1 MCTLLYN
8 LSVSGDCTNSGL
20 GAFTVDITGSAPDYS
35 IQWVSP
41 SSGTTALGSGVTTY
55 TIENLS
61 AGTYTFNII
70 DSCEP
75 VNTIQTVNVA
85 ISSGTCVNIIGQ
97 NDTTCGLDNGSISAA
112 TTNFYGNTEFYL
124 YENTLGYITSGTSFS
139 NTYEF
144 VNILAS
150 GVYYVVANDGGGC
163 TGKSETTIIKSTP
176 QFDYGLYI
184 VNDAGCAVESGKIY
198 VTGQTCNAPYTY
210 LWFNGSTE
218 SYVTGLTEG
227 TYSVTVTD
235 SYGCSLT
242 KSGTIVKVD
251 SVGLGS
257 LVVEQ
262 PDCFESN
269 GSLTITLTGG
279 TAPFYYSGSN
289 GTTAVSFSNDYT
301 FSGLGA
307 GIFAYSVTD
316 AGLCKFSGQTSVLTP
331 GGFTLVSVGTTNTTC
346 GNTGGSI
353 NPISIYGGSGNYTY
367 TLLYPDG
374 HTQVDNTSSTTWQF
388 DNLSAGT
395 YTLTITDGVCT
406 FTSDYEIFNNS
417 PIQVDVNTTGTT
429 CNQANGAIEITL
441 TGGTGP
447 YTYQING
454 QIYGPT
460 NDTGYTF
467 TNLVGGVYS
476 ASLTDSTGCVITES
490 VLVQPSFLPDFV
502 LVGQNTTNGVNGS
515 INAYIT
521 NGEPEFTWTWS
532 NNVNGQTGLTVT
544 NLSAGTYSLTVT
556 DSFGCTKT
564 KTQTITG
571 PNTVGNYLTYNIC
584 NQDFQNSG
592 LVIKKG
598 LREMLWEG
606 FHDLTSDDYNC
617 VLNQSIFEV
626 TAIVGTTYMGLPFFT
641 GSTLSDYPSD
651 NVYYDAIDSLLTSFN
666 GIGSVSIDAETN
678 TIKIYSDCNS
688 EISLSDTNIELN
700 LKINYDIS
708 CVACNVTPT
717 PTPSLGCNIVYDA
730 DIQCGVTP
738 TPTVTTTPTRTPTP
752 TPSIG

>member
-1 MCTLLYN
+1 M
-8 LSVSGDCTNSGL
+8 
-20 GAFTVDITGSAPDYS
+20 
-35 IQWVSP
+35 
-41 SSGTTALGSGVTTY
+41 
-55 TIENLS
+55 
-61 AGTYTFNII
+61 
-70 DSCEP
+70 
-75 VNTIQTVNVA
+75 
-85 ISSGTCVNIIGQ
+85 
-97 NDTTCGLDNGSISAA
+97 
-112 TTNFYGNTEFYL
+112 
-124 YENTLGYITSGTSFS
+124 
-139 NTYEF
+139 
-144 VNILAS
+144 
-150 GVYYVVANDGGGC
+150 
-163 TGKSETTIIKSTP
+163 
-176 QFDYGLYI
+176 
-184 VNDAGCAVESGKIY
+184 
-198 VTGQTCNAPYTY
+198 
-210 LWFNGSTE
+210 
-218 SYVTGLTEG
+218 
-227 TYSVTVTD
+227 
-235 SYGCSLT
+235 
-242 KSGTIVKVD
+242 
-251 SVGLGS
+251 
-257 LVVEQ
+257 
-262 PDCFESN
+262 
-269 GSLTITLTGG
+269 
-279 TAPFYYSGSN
+279 
-289 GTTAVSFSNDYT
+289 
-301 FSGLGA
+301 
-307 GIFAYSVTD
+307 
-316 AGLCKFSGQTSVLTP
+316 
-331 GGFTLVSVGTTNTTC
+331 
-346 GNTGGSI
+346 
-353 NPISIYGGSGNYTY
+353 
-367 TLLYPDG
+367 
-374 HTQVDNTSSTTWQF
+374 
-388 DNLSAGT
+388 
-395 YTLTITDGVCT
+395 
-406 FTSDYEIFNNS
+406 
-417 PIQVDVNTTGTT
+417 
-429 CNQANGAIEITL
+429 
-441 TGGTGP
+441 
-447 YTYQING
+447 
-454 QIYGPT
+454 
-460 NDTGYTF
+460 
-467 TNLVGGVYS
+467 
-476 ASLTDSTGCVITES
+476 
-490 VLVQPSFLPDFV
+490 VQPSFLPDFV

>member
-1 MCTLLYN
+1 MCNLLYN
-8 LSVSGDCTNSGL
+8 LSVSGDCSNSSL
-20 GAFTVDITGSAPDYS
+20 GGFTVDITGTAPDYS
-35 IQWVSP
+35 IQWINP
-41 SSGTTALGSGVTTY
+41 ASGTTALGSGVTTY

-97 NDTTCGLDNGSISAA
+97 SDTTCGLNNGSISAS
-112 TTNFYGNTEFYL
+112 TTNYYGISEFYL
-124 YENTLGYITSGTSFS
+124 YETTLGLITSGLSFD

-144 VNILAS
+144 VGILPA

-176 QFDYGLYI
+176 QFDFGLYV

-198 VTGQTCNAPYTY
+198 VTGQTCNQPYTY
-210 LWFNGSTE
+210 LWFNGSTN

-235 SYGCSLT
+235 AYGCSLT
-242 KSGTIVKVD
+242 KSGTVQKVEP
-251 SVGLGS
+251 VGLGS
-257 LVVEQ
+257 LVVDQ
-262 PDCFESN
+262 PECFQSN
-269 GSLTITLTGG
+269 GTLTITLTGG
-279 TAPFYYSGSN
+279 TAPYYFSGSN

-301 FSGLGA
+301 FSGLGT
-307 GIFAYSVTD
+307 GIFSYSVTD
-316 AGLCKFSGQTSVLTP
+316 AGLCKFSGETSILTP
-331 GGFTLVSVGTTNTTC
+331 GGFTLVSVGTNNTVC

-353 NPISIYGGSGNYTY
+353 NPITIYGGSGNYTY

-374 HTQVDNTSSTTWQF
+374 HSIVDNTTSTTWQF

-406 FTSDYEIFNNS
+406 FTSDYTIINNS
-417 PIQVDVNTTGTT
+417 PIQVEVNTTGTT
-429 CNQANGAIEITL
+429 CNQANGSIEITL

-447 YTYQING
+447 YTYQVNG

-460 NDTGYTF
+460 NDSGYTF
-467 TNLVGGVYS
+467 TNLIGGVYS

-490 VLVQPSFLPDFV
+490 VLVQPSFLPDFT
-502 LVGQNTTNGVNGS
+502 LVGQNTTNGNNGS
-515 INAYIT
+515 ISAYIT
-521 NGEPEFTWTWS
+521 NGEPEFTWVWS
-532 NNVNGQTGLTVT
+532 NNVDGQTGLTI
-544 NLSAGTYSLTVT
+544 NSLSAGTYTLTVT
-556 DSFGCTKT
+556 DSYGCVKI
-564 KTQTITG
+564 KSQTITG

-584 NQDFQNSG
+584 DQDFENSG

-606 FHDLTSDDYNC
+606 YNDLTSDDYNC

-626 TAIVGTTYMGLPFFT
+626 TAIVGTTYMGLPFYT
-641 GSTLSDYPSD
+641 GTTLSEFPSD
-651 NVYYDAIDSLLTSFN
+651 NQYYGAIDSLLTSFP
-666 GIGSVSIDAETN
+666 GIGSVVIDSETN
-678 TIKIYSDCNS
+678 SIKILSDCNS
-688 EISLSDTNIELN
+688 EVSLSDTQIELN